1 MTAIIVFALG
11 TASYFLFAYLLTR
24 VLDAFLLWNSGEAL
38 TARRTTQSLAG
49 FMTMLSLLAVVL
61 LPKNAALA
69 ALSIPGVYGGL
80 VLSMFV
86 EGQSHGPG
94 DPYSWLLFAAPIN
107 FLFYYGLILIIE
119 KNFPSFLR
127 WTR

>member
-1 MTAIIVFALG
+1 MSAIIVFALG
-11 TASYFLFAYLLTR
+11 TISYFLFAYLLTR
-24 VLDAFLLWNSGEAL
+24 IVDRFLLWNSGEAL
-38 TARRTTQSLAG
+38 TARRATQSLAG

-61 LPKNAALA
+61 LPKNATFA

-80 VLSMFV
+80 VLSMLV
-86 EGQSHGPG
+86 EGRSHGPG

-107 FLFYYGLILIIE
+107 FLFYYVLIRIIE
-119 KNFPSFLR
+119 KSFPSFLS

>member
-1 MTAIIVFALG
+1 
-11 TASYFLFAYLLTR
+11 
-24 VLDAFLLWNSGEAL
+24 
-38 TARRTTQSLAG
+38 
-49 FMTMLSLLAVVL
+49 MTMLSLLAVVL
-61 LPKNAALA
+61 LPKSATFA

-80 VLSMFV
+80 VLSMLV
-86 EGQSHGPG
+86 EGRSHGPG

-107 FLFYYGLILIIE
+107 FLFYYGLLRIIE